1 VTELGVTAKGY
12 CCGIIPE
19 GRKADFA
26 GDPNDPANKPGSRA
40 GSSGNFA
47 VVRGGLVRRHN
58 LLYGFDLHLRV
69 DGQWSSEP
77 LIPAEAFFAGGY
89 GTVRGYIQFEALG
102 DHAVLGRAE
111 LTTPELIPIP
121 VDYFWQRR
129 RSTEWAINWKLAA
142 FYDAANLW
150 VQDPLPGQRDQFR
163 LEGVGWGLR
172 VTMPKKVGEVR
183 IDQGY
188 ALQNLNV
195 TKAGDSFVHFVVTV
209 GF

>member
-1 VTELGVTAKGY
+1 
-12 CCGIIPE
+12 
-19 GRKADFA
+19 
-26 GDPNDPANKPGSRA
+26 
-40 GSSGNFA
+40 
-47 VVRGGLVRRHN
+47 
-58 LLYGFDLHLRV
+58 V